1 VILSEYCILKINTFI
16 CLIRSLTNAFGT
28 DKFTKLDIKT
38 ENYHQMCVKMQK
50 KLLFLRIMYDK
61 MKKVVQLKNKLY
73 YLVSMVREVY
83 AIILAVLLLQAGRAI

>member
-1 VILSEYCILKINTFI
+1 
-16 CLIRSLTNAFGT
+16 
-28 DKFTKLDIKT
+28 
-38 ENYHQMCVKMQK
+38 MQK